1 MSNNASPAA
10 FPPPAIARRLIAIV
24 YEMLLAFAV
33 LFLPF
38 LVLELAMQA
47 SHTALAEHVRQAL
60 AFLVLGAYFI
70 HQWSREGQTLA
81 MRTWRIKLV
90 FPGYSHVPLKIAA
103 LRYVLSWGWVM
114 PGILASYALG
124 LSRWQALYAIFASIG
139 LWALLALLD
148 KDRQFVHD
156 RLAGTRLVQLPKPE
170 KKAAAPSAA

>member
-1 MSNNASPAA
+1 MSINAQPV
-10 FPPPAIARRLIAIV
+10 PAIKRRLIAIV
-24 YEMLLAFAV
+24 YEMLLGFAV

-38 LVLELAMQA
+38 LVLEVALQG
-47 SHTALAEHVRQAL
+47 SHTALADHLRQAL

-103 LRYVLSWGWVM
+103 LRYVASWGWVL
-114 PGILASYALG
+114 PGIAVAYVWH
-124 LSRWQALYAIFASIG
+124 LSRWHALYAVFASMG

-148 KDRQFVHD
+148 KDRQFLHD
-156 RLAGTRLVQLPKPE
+156 RIAGTRLVQLPKPE
-170 KKAAAPSAA
+170 KKAAAPAAG

>member
-1 MSNNASPAA
+1 MSNNPAQDPA
-10 FPPPAIARRLIAIV
+10 PAIGRRLIAIV

-38 LVLELAMQA
+38 LVLEVVLHAA
-47 SHTALAEHVRQAL
+47 HTPLAEHLRQAL

-103 LRYVLSWGWVM
+103 LRYVLAWGWVM
-114 PGILASYALG
+114 PGIVASYALQ
-124 LSRWQALYAIFASIG
+124 LSRWHALYAIFASMG
-139 LWALLALLD
+139 AWALLALLD
-148 KDRQFVHD
+148 RDRQFLHD
-156 RLAGTRLVQLPKPE
+156 RLAGTRLVQLPKPQ
-170 KKAAAPSAA
+170 KKSAAQPAAQ

>member
-1 MSNNASPAA
+1 MSNNPAQGPA
-10 FPPPAIARRLIAIV
+10 PAIKRRLIAIV

-38 LVLELAMQA
+38 LVLEVIIQA
-47 SHTALAEHVRQAL
+47 AHSSLDEHLRQAL

-103 LRYVLSWGWVM
+103 LRYLLSWGWIM
-114 PGILASYALG
+114 PGILASYALR
-124 LSRWQALYAIFASIG
+124 LSKWQALYAIFASMG
-139 LWALLALLD
+139 VWALLALLD
-148 KDRQFVHD
+148 KDRQFLHD

-170 KKAAAPSAA
+170 KKAAAQPAA

>member
-1 MSNNASPAA
+1 MSNNTAQDPA
-10 FPPPAIARRLIAIV
+10 PAIKRRLIAIV
-24 YEMLLAFAV
+24 YEMLLAFAA

-38 LVLELAMQA
+38 LILEVTLQA
-47 SHTALAEHVRQAL
+47 AHTSLAEHLRQAL

-90 FPGYSHVPLKIAA
+90 FPGHSHVPLKIAA
-103 LRYVLSWGWVM
+103 LRYLLAWGWVM
-114 PGILASYALG
+114 PGILASYAMH
-124 LSRWQALYAIFASIG
+124 LSRWQALYAVFASMG
-139 LWALLALLD
+139 VWALLALLD

-170 KKAAAPSAA
+170 KKAAAQPAAS

>member
-1 MSNNASPAA
+1 MANNAAQGPA
-10 FPPPAIARRLIAIV
+10 PAVKRRLIAIV

-38 LVLELAMQA
+38 LVLELILNAA
-47 SHTALAEHVRQAL
+47 HTALAEHVRQAL

-103 LRYVLSWGWVM
+103 LRYLLSWGWVL
-114 PGILASYALG
+114 PGIVASYALK
-124 LSRWQALYAIFASIG
+124 LEKAQALYAIVASIG
-139 LWALLALLD
+139 AWALLALLD
-148 KDRQFVHD
+148 RDRQFLHD
-156 RLAGTRLVQLPKPE
+156 RLAGTRLVQLPKAE
-170 KKAAAPSAA
+170 KKVAARPAA

>member
-1 MSNNASPAA
+1 MSNNAVASAL
-10 FPPPAIARRLIAIV
+10 PPPAIARRMIAIV

-38 LVLELAMQA
+38 LVLELVLQA
-47 SHTALAEHVRQAL
+47 SHTALAEHMRQAL

-81 MRTWRIKLV
+81 MRTWRIRLT

-103 LRYVLSWGWVM
+103 LRYVLSWGWVL

-124 LSRWQALYAIFASIG
+124 LSRWHALHAVFAG
-139 LWALLALLD
+139 MGVWALLALLD
-148 KDRQFVHD
+148 KDRQFLHD
-156 RLAGTRLVQLPKPE
+156 RLAGTRLVQLPKQ
-170 KKAAAPSAA
+170 KTAAQPAA